1 MKSAKTTAA
10 IAALTAGL
18 MAFGPVVG
26 PLATVATVYAAD
38 YSDATVIDLSQLT
51 AGSYEGYKVA
61 EAEILDG
68 EGNVA
73 TDYAGTTVTISEAG
87 TYRITGS
94 ASDTNIVV
102 KKGTTGV
109 TLVLDNCSLTCDYT
123 APIVAKKNTE
133 VTIALVGTST
143 ITDDEDVNNDEDVNP
158 TSYLADYEGACVKA
172 KDGATLTFTGDG
184 TLNVVGNAK
193 HGIRATCN
201 PGEEG
206 ETGTCTLNILSGT
219 YNISVQNETG
229 DNATRDGDGI
239 HSDAVLNIGSESMSD
254 ADLTINVNQACEGI
268 EGGTVNIYGG
278 SVNVTSTDDGINAAN
293 SDYAAAGISYDFAIN
308 VYGGTV
314 KVLAGGDGI
323 DSNGNILTQAG
334 NISVCSTSA
343 SNGAFDVGDG
353 GSYKWTNVNATVVAA
368 GQGAMEVTPAGTYV
382 AFGTMGGMAGGQMG
396 GMMPQ
401 EDAAAT
407 TDATTEAAADA
418 TAGVT
423 TEGAAELEAQAG
435 GRGQRPS
442 DQGGMGGGQMGGMM
456 GGQTIVTK
464 GQALALSDGTNS
476 IDLGTVLG
484 NAASVIVASPQLTS
498 GTTYTLTADGATVTT
513 ATATTGTGQGG
524 MGGGRG
530 GQGGQMPGGQ
540 PGQFPSD
547 GQTPPTPPAD
557 GQTPPTPPADG
568 QFPGGQ
574 PGQFPGEGGQP
585 GQSSQS
591 GWQQSGSSWTYTLAD
606 GTTATGWQQVNG
618 VWYFFD
624 AQGTMQTGWVQDG
637 GAWYYLA
644 ASGAM
649 ATGWVQDGSTWYY
662 LGSSGAMRTG
672 WVQDGGVWYLL
683 GSSGAMLTG
692 WQQAGGLWYFLS
704 GSGAMQ
710 TGWVMSNG
718 VWYYCADDGHMFAG
732 TTTPDGYRV
741 DANGAWVQ

>member
-38 YSDATVIDLSQLT
+38 YSDATVIDLANL
-51 AGSYEGYKVA
+51 AVGSYEGYKVA

-73 TDYAGTTVTISEAG
+73 SDYAGTTVTISEAG

-172 KDGATLTFTGDG
+172 KDGATVTFTGDG

-254 ADLTINVNQACEGI
+254 ADLTINVNQTCEGI

-278 SVNVTSTDDGINAAN
+278 NVNVTSADDGINAAN

-343 SNGAFDVGDG
+343 GNGAFDVGDG

-382 AFGTMGGMAGGQMG
+382 AFGAAGGMGGMG

-401 EDAAAT
+401 GEEADAAAT
-407 TDATTEAAADA
+407 DTVATDAAALD
-418 TAGVT
+418 
-423 TEGAAELEAQAG
+423 AQAIDAR
-435 GRGQRPS
+435 RG
-442 DQGGMGGGQMGGMM
+442 QGGMDGGQGGQGGMM

-476 IDLGTVLG
+476 IDLGTALG

-530 GQGGQMPGGQ
+530 GQGGQM
-540 PGQFPSD
+540 
-547 GQTPPTPPAD
+547 
-557 GQTPPTPPADG
+557 
-568 QFPGGQ
+568 PGGQ

-637 GAWYYLA
+637 GVWYYLA